1 MAETAETDTVT
12 TAVAAADMAH
22 RKYVNLAAKD
32 MAQVVMAEK
41 QVRRGLA

>member
-1 MAETAETDTVT
+1 MAETAETETVT
-12 TAVAAADMAH
+12 PAAVAVDMGH
-22 RKYVNLAAKD
+22 SKYVNMAAKD